1 MILDE
6 CIHKFS
12 RNGGGT
18 TFKNSVKT
26 HVLNTEKKD
35 SNQKCVRFIK
45 EISNRNEN
53 SPDKCAYATHIKSN
67 RMWFLYRSA
76 SGTLFTSKKPVGKY
90 LGSISKS
97 NNISL

>member
-1 MILDE
+1 MILCE
-6 CIHKFS
+6 CIHEFS
-12 RNGGGT
+12 WNGEGT

-26 HVLNTEKKD
+26 HVLNTGKKGFEL
-35 SNQKCVRFIK
+35 KMCTFFK

-67 RMWFLYRSA
+67 RMWFLYRSV

-90 LGSISKS
+90 LGRISNSI
-97 NNISL
+97 NISL